1 MPDLR
6 ASVDVPCQLTLQT
19 VSTVQPN
26 ISEAIA
32 KAAEQKIAVVIDLQG
47 VSEFDSAGAALL
59 AWSYREATRRSV
71 QLQLVNAPDFVER
84 TLRAHE
90 RPALGSK
97 STAPRLSFVEGLG
110 DQAANWIEQLQQMVQ
125 MSADA
130 MWFALTTLTRRH
142 RLRPGVVTW
151 EMAQMGSR
159 ALGVVGLIAFLV
171 GATMGLQSAA
181 QLRRFGADIFVVD
194 LIVVSLLREL
204 GPLMAAIVVAGRS
217 GAAVAAELGTM
228 MVTEEVDALATMG
241 LHPVRFLVV
250 PKIFAI
256 TVVQPLLTIFANV
269 LGIAGGFGVAV
280 IYLDVSPDAFVA
292 RLQEILEVKDI
303 LTGLVKSVLFAWL
316 IVLVGA
322 HFGFTTRGGADA
334 VGRSTTSSVVA
345 GIFAVVVMDAIA
357 SLVFYFGG

>member
-1 MPDLR
+1 MEQAAPNLSLP
-6 ASVDVPCQLTLQT
+6 ASLTLST
-19 VSTVQPN
+19 VSSVQA
-26 ISEAIA
+26 SFAEALN
-32 KAAEQKIAVVIDLQG
+32 AAGAGGKLRVHCGAVM
-47 VSEFDSAGAALL
+47 ECDSAGAALFSWAFRTAARLEVELDL
-59 AWSYREATRRSV
+59 AEV
-71 QLQLVNAPDFVER
+71 PNQLKE
-84 TLRAHE
+84 
-90 RPALGSK
+90 
-97 STAPRLSFVEGLG
+97 RLSSYKAPTLEPVGAKPYVGFYEWLGGRVEEGAEQFVRF
-110 DQAANWIEQLQQMVQ
+110 AQL
-125 MSADA
+125 SADSL
-130 MWFALTTLTRRH
+130 WFAAGTLARRH

-228 MVTEEVDALATMG
+228 VVTEEVDALNTMG

-250 PKIFAI
+250 PKLFAI
-256 TVVQPLLTIFANV
+256 TLVQPLLTVFANV
-269 LGIAGGFGVAV
+269 LGVLGGFGVAV
-280 IYLDVSPDAFVA
+280 VYLDISPDAFFA
-292 RLQEILEVKDI
+292 RMQEILQLRDV

-322 HFGFTTRGGADA
+322 HFGFSTRGGADA

-345 GIFAVVVMDAIA
+345 GIFAVVVTDAIA